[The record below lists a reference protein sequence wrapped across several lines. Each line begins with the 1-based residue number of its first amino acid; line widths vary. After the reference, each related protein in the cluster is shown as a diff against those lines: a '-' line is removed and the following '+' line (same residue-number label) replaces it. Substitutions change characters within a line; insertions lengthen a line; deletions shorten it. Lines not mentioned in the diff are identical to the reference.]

1 MKLALFG
8 VGNAGTR
15 LLDQL
20 IHAEAE
26 TGRNF
31 TDGHVLAFNTAP
43 AAFEAATAI
52 PDDRQVLI
60 GDTHPEV
67 SHELVSFDP
76 DEDDTTVDP
85 ETPTDA
91 ESAGVDGDPN
101 LGATVAS
108 DELPEIRRSLDLVD
122 DTEVDA
128 AVVIGGLGGGT
139 GAGVSSVLL
148 EELESIYEIPI
159 YVLGVLPA
167 ASESDRRALTA
178 ARAVRTLV
186 PLADA
191 VLPVD
196 NEAWR
201 RNADPLDEQYE
212 TINEDIATR
221 FVSLFAA
228 GETDPASVSEMR
240 IDPAD
245 VRRTFAV
252 GGLASIGYATVEL
265 DTEDR
270 GLLYGL
276 KRLLGLVDEEPSG
289 PTDAATVKQLVGRAL
304 GSQLTLPCAVTSADR
319 VLLILSGPPS
329 AISRKG
335 FETGRYLLE
344 DETGTVEILAG
355 DEPLPRADTITATV
369 LLSNVTDVPR
379 LSTIQERAVDALST
393 FENESPATESA
404 DTTGFEFRT
413 DADDSADTT
422 DNAAAD
428 DDTAGDT
435 PTDGETMATAER
447 DESETTAE
455 STTSETTAEPT
466 STVDVYGAAAGDTA
480 ANEDSTDTAANEDS
494 TDTAAN
500 EDSTDTAA
508 NEDSTNT
515 ATHEDGTD
523 TAANEDN
530 TDTATN
536 SESDVGDAT
545 GTDEPATTEP
555 ETADA
560 EDAADDEQ
568 LIPDAETTDS

>member
-245 VRRTFAV
+245 VRRTFGV

-422 DNAAAD
+422 DNVADNNAAAD

-466 STVDVYGAAAGDTA
+466 STVDVYGAAAGDAAANEDGTNTA
-480 ANEDSTDTAANEDS
+480 ASEDNTDTATHEDSTDT
-494 TDTAAN
+494 T
-500 EDSTDTAA
+500 
-508 NEDSTNT
+508 
-515 ATHEDGTD
+515 
-523 TAANEDN
+523 ANEDN

>member
-245 VRRTFAV
+245 VRRTFGV

-435 PTDGETMATAER
+435 PTDGEAMATAER

-466 STVDVYGAAAGDTA
+466 STVDVYGAAAG
-480 ANEDSTDTAANEDS
+480 
-494 TDTAAN
+494 DTAAN

>member
-20 IHAEAE
+20 IHAEDE

-76 DEDDTTVDP
+76 DGDDTTVDP

-91 ESAGVDGDPN
+91 DSAGVDGDPN

-128 AVVIGGLGGGT
+128 AVVIAGLGGGT

-148 EELESIYEIPI
+148 EELGSIYEIPI

-201 RNADPLDEQYE
+201 RNADPLEEQYE
-212 TINEDIATR
+212 TINETIATR

-228 GETDPASVSEMR
+228 GEADPTSVSEMR

-245 VRRTFAV
+245 VRRTFGV

-270 GLLYGL
+270 GFLYRL

-304 GSQLTLPCAVTSADR
+304 GSKLTLPCAVTSADR

-393 FENESPATESA
+393 FDDESPATGST
-404 DTTGFEFRT
+404 DKTGFEFRT
-413 DADDSADTT
+413 DSDDSTDTADS
-422 DNAAAD
+422 NAAVD
-428 DDTAGDT
+428 DDTTGDN
-435 PTDGETMATAER
+435 PSDGETMSTDPTATETR
-447 DESETTAE
+447 ESETTE
-455 STTSETTAEPT
+455 TTTSETTETTANET
-466 STVDVYGAAAGDTA
+466 TETTGAVDVYGAATGDTGT
-480 ANEDSTDTAANEDS
+480 NEDSTDAATDEDGTDTAANEDS
-494 TDTAAN
+494 TDAAAN
-500 EDSTDTAA
+500 GETDV
-508 NEDSTNT
+508 D
-515 ATHEDGTD
+515 
-523 TAANEDN
+523 
-530 TDTATN
+530 
-536 SESDVGDAT
+536 DAT
-545 GTDEPATTEP
+545 DTDEPATTEP
-555 ETADA
+555 ETADTG
-560 EDAADDEQ
+560 DAADADDEQ

>member
-20 IHAEAE
+20 ILAEDT

-52 PDDRQVLI
+52 PEDRQVLI

-67 SHELVSFDP
+67 THELVSFDP
-76 DEDDTTVDP
+76 DDDTTAEPD
-85 ETPTDA
+85 TPTDA
-91 ESAGVDGDPN
+91 DSAGVDGDPN

-128 AVVIGGLGGGT
+128 AVVIAGLGGGT
-139 GAGVSSVLL
+139 GAGASSVLL
-148 EELESIYEIPI
+148 EELQSVYEIPI

-201 RNADPLDEQYE
+201 RNIDPLDDQYE

-228 GETDPASVSEMR
+228 GEADPASVSEMR

-245 VRRTFAV
+245 VRRTLGV
-252 GGLASIGYATVEL
+252 GGLATIGYATVDL
-265 DTEDR
+265 DTENR
-270 GLLYGL
+270 GFLYRL

-289 PTDAATVKQLVGRAL
+289 PTDAATIKQLVGRAL
-304 GSQLTLPCAVTSADR
+304 GSKLTLPCEITSADR

-344 DETGTVEILAG
+344 DETGTVEVLAG
-355 DEPLPRADTITATV
+355 DEPVPDADTITATV

-379 LSTIQERAVDALST
+379 LSTIQQRAVDALSA
-393 FENESPATESA
+393 FDDESPATSTGE
-404 DTTGFEFRT
+404 TGFEFDAETDDSTETTARAADSDVADGDDETADDDDETADDTTGEATADDEATGGTTADGATADDATDDATTAETDTAVDDDAASTSDTATNGDGVGDDVADTDHTSDGDPETQADDNSEADDT
-413 DADDSADTT
+413 DADD
-422 DNAAAD
+422 
-428 DDTAGDT
+428 
-435 PTDGETMATAER
+435 
-447 DESETTAE
+447 
-455 STTSETTAEPT
+455 EP
-466 STVDVYGAAAGDTA
+466 
-480 ANEDSTDTAANEDS
+480 
-494 TDTAAN
+494 
-500 EDSTDTAA
+500 
-508 NEDSTNT
+508 
-515 ATHEDGTD
+515 
-523 TAANEDN
+523 
-530 TDTATN
+530 
-536 SESDVGDAT
+536 
-545 GTDEPATTEP
+545 
-555 ETADA
+555 
-560 EDAADDEQ
+560 
-568 LIPDAETTDS
+568 LIPDAETSDGSA

>member
-20 IHAEAE
+20 ILAEDE

-52 PDDRQVLI
+52 PEDRQVLI

-67 SHELVSFDP
+67 THELVSFDP
-76 DEDDTTVDP
+76 DDDTTAEPD
-85 ETPTDA
+85 TPTDA
-91 ESAGVDGDPN
+91 DSAGVDGDPN

-128 AVVIGGLGGGT
+128 AVVIAGLGGGT
-139 GAGVSSVLL
+139 GAGASSVLL
-148 EELESIYEIPI
+148 EELQSVYEIPI

-201 RNADPLDEQYE
+201 RNIDPLDDQYE

-228 GETDPASVSEMR
+228 GEADPASVSEMR

-245 VRRTFAV
+245 VRRTLGV
-252 GGLASIGYATVEL
+252 GGLATIGYATVDL
-265 DTEDR
+265 DTENR
-270 GLLYGL
+270 GFLYRL

-289 PTDAATVKQLVGRAL
+289 PTDAATIKQLVGRAL
-304 GSQLTLPCAVTSADR
+304 GSKLTLPCEITSADR

-344 DETGTVEILAG
+344 DETGTVEVLAG
-355 DEPLPRADTITATV
+355 DEPVPDADTITATV

-379 LSTIQERAVDALST
+379 LSTIQERAVDALSA
-393 FENESPATESA
+393 FDDESPATQSTGE
-404 DTTGFEFRT
+404 TGFEFDAETDHSTETTARAADSDVADGDDETADDTTGEATADDEATGATTADGATADDATDDATTAETDTAVDDDAASTSDTATNGDGVGDDVADTDHTSDGDPETQADDNSEADDT
-413 DADDSADTT
+413 DADD
-422 DNAAAD
+422 
-428 DDTAGDT
+428 
-435 PTDGETMATAER
+435 
-447 DESETTAE
+447 
-455 STTSETTAEPT
+455 EP
-466 STVDVYGAAAGDTA
+466 
-480 ANEDSTDTAANEDS
+480 
-494 TDTAAN
+494 
-500 EDSTDTAA
+500 
-508 NEDSTNT
+508 
-515 ATHEDGTD
+515 
-523 TAANEDN
+523 
-530 TDTATN
+530 
-536 SESDVGDAT
+536 
-545 GTDEPATTEP
+545 
-555 ETADA
+555 
-560 EDAADDEQ
+560 
-568 LIPDAETTDS
+568 LIPDAETSDGSA

>member
-20 IHAEAE
+20 ILAEDT

-52 PDDRQVLI
+52 PEDRQVLI

-67 SHELVSFDP
+67 THELVSFDP
-76 DEDDTTVDP
+76 DDDTTAEPD
-85 ETPTDA
+85 TPTDA
-91 ESAGVDGDPN
+91 DSAGVDGDPN

-128 AVVIGGLGGGT
+128 AVVIAGLGGGT
-139 GAGVSSVLL
+139 GAGASSVLL
-148 EELESIYEIPI
+148 EELQSVYEIPI

-201 RNADPLDEQYE
+201 RNIDPLDDQYE

-228 GETDPASVSEMR
+228 GEADPASVSEMR

-245 VRRTFAV
+245 VRRTLGV
-252 GGLASIGYATVEL
+252 GGLATIGYATVDL
-265 DTEDR
+265 DTENR
-270 GLLYGL
+270 GFLYRL

-289 PTDAATVKQLVGRAL
+289 PTDAATIKQLVGRAL
-304 GSQLTLPCAVTSADR
+304 GSKLTLPCEITSADR

-344 DETGTVEILAG
+344 DETGTVEVLAG
-355 DEPLPRADTITATV
+355 DEPVPDADTITATV

-379 LSTIQERAVDALST
+379 LSTIQQRAVDALSA
-393 FENESPATESA
+393 FDDESPATSTGE
-404 DTTGFEFRT
+404 TGFEFDAETDDSTETTAHAADSDVADGDDETADDTTGEATADDEATGGTTADGATADDATDDATTAETDTAVDDDAASTSDTATNGDGVADDVADTDHTSDGDPETQADDNSEADDT
-413 DADDSADTT
+413 DADD
-422 DNAAAD
+422 
-428 DDTAGDT
+428 
-435 PTDGETMATAER
+435 
-447 DESETTAE
+447 
-455 STTSETTAEPT
+455 EP
-466 STVDVYGAAAGDTA
+466 
-480 ANEDSTDTAANEDS
+480 
-494 TDTAAN
+494 
-500 EDSTDTAA
+500 
-508 NEDSTNT
+508 
-515 ATHEDGTD
+515 
-523 TAANEDN
+523 
-530 TDTATN
+530 
-536 SESDVGDAT
+536 
-545 GTDEPATTEP
+545 
-555 ETADA
+555 
-560 EDAADDEQ
+560 
-568 LIPDAETTDS
+568 LIPDAETSDGSA

>member
-20 IHAEAE
+20 ILAEDT

-52 PDDRQVLI
+52 PEDRQVLI

-67 SHELVSFDP
+67 THELVSFDP
-76 DEDDTTVDP
+76 DDDTTAEPD
-85 ETPTDA
+85 TPTDA
-91 ESAGVDGDPN
+91 DSAGVDGDPN

-128 AVVIGGLGGGT
+128 AVVIAGLGGGT
-139 GAGVSSVLL
+139 GAGASSVLL
-148 EELESIYEIPI
+148 EELQSVYEIPI

-201 RNADPLDEQYE
+201 RNIDPLDDQYE

-228 GETDPASVSEMR
+228 GEADPASVSEMR

-245 VRRTFAV
+245 VRRTLGV
-252 GGLASIGYATVEL
+252 GGLATIGYATVDL
-265 DTEDR
+265 DTENR
-270 GLLYGL
+270 GFLYRL

-289 PTDAATVKQLVGRAL
+289 PTDAATIKQLVGRAL
-304 GSQLTLPCAVTSADR
+304 GSKLTLPCEITSADR

-344 DETGTVEILAG
+344 DETGTVEVLAG
-355 DEPLPRADTITATV
+355 DEPVPDADTITATV

-379 LSTIQERAVDALST
+379 LSTIQQRAVDALSA
-393 FENESPATESA
+393 FDDESPATQSTGE
-404 DTTGFEFRT
+404 TGFEFDAETDDSTETTAHAADSDVADGDDETADDETADETTGEATAGDEATGGTTADGATADDVTDDDTTAETDTAVDDDAASTSDTATNGDGVVDDVADTDHTSDGDPETQADDNSEADDT
-413 DADDSADTT
+413 DADD
-422 DNAAAD
+422 
-428 DDTAGDT
+428 
-435 PTDGETMATAER
+435 
-447 DESETTAE
+447 
-455 STTSETTAEPT
+455 EP
-466 STVDVYGAAAGDTA
+466 
-480 ANEDSTDTAANEDS
+480 
-494 TDTAAN
+494 
-500 EDSTDTAA
+500 
-508 NEDSTNT
+508 
-515 ATHEDGTD
+515 
-523 TAANEDN
+523 
-530 TDTATN
+530 
-536 SESDVGDAT
+536 
-545 GTDEPATTEP
+545 
-555 ETADA
+555 
-560 EDAADDEQ
+560 
-568 LIPDAETTDS
+568 LIPDAETSDGSA

>member
-20 IHAEAE
+20 ILAEDT

-52 PDDRQVLI
+52 PEDRQVLI

-67 SHELVSFDP
+67 THELVSFDP
-76 DEDDTTVDP
+76 DDDTTAEPD
-85 ETPTDA
+85 TPTDA
-91 ESAGVDGDPN
+91 DSAGVDGDPN

-128 AVVIGGLGGGT
+128 AVVIAGLGGGT
-139 GAGVSSVLL
+139 GAGASSVLL
-148 EELESIYEIPI
+148 EELQSVYEIPI

-201 RNADPLDEQYE
+201 RNIDPLDDQYE

-228 GETDPASVSEMR
+228 GEADPASVSEMR

-245 VRRTFAV
+245 VRRTLGV
-252 GGLASIGYATVEL
+252 GGLATIGYATVDL
-265 DTEDR
+265 DTENR
-270 GLLYGL
+270 GFLYRL

-289 PTDAATVKQLVGRAL
+289 PTDAATIKQLVGRAL
-304 GSQLTLPCAVTSADR
+304 GSKLTLPCEITSADR

-344 DETGTVEILAG
+344 DETGTVEVLAG
-355 DEPLPRADTITATV
+355 DEPVPDADTITATV

-379 LSTIQERAVDALST
+379 LSTIQQRAVDALSA
-393 FENESPATESA
+393 FDDESPATSTGE
-404 DTTGFEFRT
+404 TGFEFDAETDDSTETTAHAADSDDETADNDDETADDTTGEATEGDEATGATTADGATADDVTDDATTAETDTAVDDDAASTSDTATNGDGVGDDVADTDHTSDGDPETQAEDNSEADDT
-413 DADDSADTT
+413 DADD
-422 DNAAAD
+422 
-428 DDTAGDT
+428 
-435 PTDGETMATAER
+435 
-447 DESETTAE
+447 
-455 STTSETTAEPT
+455 EP
-466 STVDVYGAAAGDTA
+466 
-480 ANEDSTDTAANEDS
+480 
-494 TDTAAN
+494 
-500 EDSTDTAA
+500 
-508 NEDSTNT
+508 
-515 ATHEDGTD
+515 
-523 TAANEDN
+523 
-530 TDTATN
+530 
-536 SESDVGDAT
+536 
-545 GTDEPATTEP
+545 
-555 ETADA
+555 
-560 EDAADDEQ
+560 
-568 LIPDAETTDS
+568 LIPDAETSDGSA

>member
-435 PTDGETMATAER
+435 PTDGEAMATAER

-466 STVDVYGAAAGDTA
+466 STVDVYGAAAG
-480 ANEDSTDTAANEDS
+480 
-494 TDTAAN
+494 DTAAN

>member
-245 VRRTFAV
+245 VRRTFGV

-435 PTDGETMATAER
+435 PTDGEAMATAER
-447 DESETTAE
+447 DE
-455 STTSETTAEPT
+455 SETTAEPT

-480 ANEDSTDTAANEDS
+480 ANED
-494 TDTAAN
+494 
-500 EDSTDTAA
+500 
-508 NEDSTNT
+508 
-515 ATHEDGTD
+515 GTD
-523 TAANEDN
+523 TAANDDN

-536 SESDVGDAT
+536 TESDVGDAT

>member
-245 VRRTFAV
+245 VRRTFGV

-435 PTDGETMATAER
+435 PTDGEAMATAER

-480 ANEDSTDTAANEDS
+480 ANEDGTN
-494 TDTAAN
+494 
-500 EDSTDTAA
+500 TAA

-536 SESDVGDAT
+536 NESDVGDAT

>member
-245 VRRTFAV
+245 VRRTFGV

-435 PTDGETMATAER
+435 PTDGEAMATAER

-455 STTSETTAEPT
+455 STTSEATAEPT
-466 STVDVYGAAAGDTA
+466 STVDVYGAAAG
-480 ANEDSTDTAANEDS
+480 
-494 TDTAAN
+494 
-500 EDSTDTAA
+500 DTAA

-536 SESDVGDAT
+536 TESDVGDAT

>member
-20 IHAEAE
+20 IHAEDE

-31 TDGHVLAFNTAP
+31 TDGHVLAFNTAS

-52 PDDRQVLI
+52 PEDRQVLI

-67 SHELVSFDP
+67 THELVSFDP
-76 DEDDTTVDP
+76 DDDTTTEPD
-85 ETPTDA
+85 TPTDA
-91 ESAGVDGDPN
+91 DSAGVDGDPN

-128 AVVIGGLGGGT
+128 AVVIAGLGGGT

-148 EELESIYEIPI
+148 EELQSVYEIPI

-201 RNADPLDEQYE
+201 RNIDPLDEQYE
-212 TINEDIATR
+212 TINAEIATR

-228 GETDPASVSEMR
+228 GEADPTSVSEMR

-245 VRRTFAV
+245 VRRTLGV

-270 GLLYGL
+270 GFLHRL

-304 GSQLTLPCAVTSADR
+304 GSKLTLPCEITSADR

-344 DETGTVEILAG
+344 DETGTVEVLAG
-355 DEPLPRADTITATV
+355 DEPMPDAGMITATV

-379 LSTIQERAVDALST
+379 LSTIQERAVDALSA
-393 FENESPATESA
+393 FDDESPATES
-404 DTTGFEFRT
+404 TGETGFEFDAGT
-413 DADDSADTT
+413 DDNTETTAHAADSDVADGDDETADDTTGEATAGDEATGDTT
-422 DNAAAD
+422 ADGATADDVTD
-428 DDTAGDT
+428 DDT
-435 PTDGETMATAER
+435 
-447 DESETTAE
+447 
-455 STTSETTAEPT
+455 
-466 STVDVYGAAAGDTA
+466 TV
-480 ANEDSTDTAANEDS
+480 
-494 TDTAAN
+494 
-500 EDSTDTAA
+500 
-508 NEDSTNT
+508 
-515 ATHEDGTD
+515 GTD
-523 TAANEDN
+523 TAAVDDDAAS
-530 TDTATN
+530 TSDTATN
-536 SESDVGDAT
+536 GDGVVDDAANTDDTSDAD
-545 GTDEPATTEP
+545 P
-555 ETADA
+555 ETQA
-560 EDAADDEQ
+560 EDNSDTDNTDADDEP
-568 LIPDAETTDS
+568 LIPDAETTDGSA

>member
-20 IHAEAE
+20 ILAEDT

-52 PDDRQVLI
+52 PEDRQVLI

-67 SHELVSFDP
+67 THELVSFDP
-76 DEDDTTVDP
+76 DDDTTAEPD
-85 ETPTDA
+85 TPTDA
-91 ESAGVDGDPN
+91 DSAGVDGDPN

-128 AVVIGGLGGGT
+128 AVVIAGLGGGT
-139 GAGVSSVLL
+139 GAGASSVLL
-148 EELESIYEIPI
+148 EELQSVYEIPI

-201 RNADPLDEQYE
+201 RNIDPLDDQYE

-228 GETDPASVSEMR
+228 GEADPASVSEMR

-245 VRRTFAV
+245 VRRTLGV
-252 GGLASIGYATVEL
+252 GGLATIGYATVDL
-265 DTEDR
+265 DTENR
-270 GLLYGL
+270 GFLYRL

-289 PTDAATVKQLVGRAL
+289 PTDAATIKQLVGRAL
-304 GSQLTLPCAVTSADR
+304 GSKLTLPCEITSADR

-344 DETGTVEILAG
+344 DETGTVEVLAG
-355 DEPLPRADTITATV
+355 DEPVPDADTITATV

-379 LSTIQERAVDALST
+379 LSTIQQRAVDALSA
-393 FENESPATESA
+393 FDDESPATSTGE
-404 DTTGFEFRT
+404 TGFEFDAETDDSTETTAHAADSDVADGDDETADNDDETADNDDETADDTTGEATEGDEATGDTTTDGATADDVTDDATTAETDTAVDDDAASTSDTATNGDGVVDDVADTDHTSDGDPETQADDNSEADDT
-413 DADDSADTT
+413 DADD
-422 DNAAAD
+422 
-428 DDTAGDT
+428 
-435 PTDGETMATAER
+435 
-447 DESETTAE
+447 
-455 STTSETTAEPT
+455 EP
-466 STVDVYGAAAGDTA
+466 
-480 ANEDSTDTAANEDS
+480 
-494 TDTAAN
+494 
-500 EDSTDTAA
+500 
-508 NEDSTNT
+508 
-515 ATHEDGTD
+515 
-523 TAANEDN
+523 
-530 TDTATN
+530 
-536 SESDVGDAT
+536 
-545 GTDEPATTEP
+545 
-555 ETADA
+555 
-560 EDAADDEQ
+560 
-568 LIPDAETTDS
+568 LIPDAETSDGSA

>member
-20 IHAEAE
+20 ILAEDT

-52 PDDRQVLI
+52 PEDRQVLI

-67 SHELVSFDP
+67 THELVSFDP
-76 DEDDTTVDP
+76 DDDTTAEPD
-85 ETPTDA
+85 TPTDA
-91 ESAGVDGDPN
+91 DSAGVDGDPN

-128 AVVIGGLGGGT
+128 AVVIAGLGGGT
-139 GAGVSSVLL
+139 GAGASSVLL
-148 EELESIYEIPI
+148 EELQSVYEIPI

-201 RNADPLDEQYE
+201 RNIDPLDDQYE

-228 GETDPASVSEMR
+228 GEADPASVSEMR

-245 VRRTFAV
+245 VRRTLGV
-252 GGLASIGYATVEL
+252 GGLATIGYATVDL
-265 DTEDR
+265 DTENR
-270 GLLYGL
+270 GFLYRL

-289 PTDAATVKQLVGRAL
+289 PTDAATIKQLVGRAL
-304 GSQLTLPCAVTSADR
+304 GSKLTLPCEITSADR

-344 DETGTVEILAG
+344 DETGTVEVLAG
-355 DEPLPRADTITATV
+355 DEPVPDADTITATV

-379 LSTIQERAVDALST
+379 LSTIQQRAVDALSA
-393 FENESPATESA
+393 FDDESPATQSTGE
-404 DTTGFEFRT
+404 TGFEFDAETDDNTETTANAADSDDETADNDDETADDTTGEATEGDEATGDTTTDGATADDVTDDATTAETDTAVDDDAASTSDTATNGDGVADDVADTDHTSDGDPETQADDNSEADDT
-413 DADDSADTT
+413 DADD
-422 DNAAAD
+422 
-428 DDTAGDT
+428 
-435 PTDGETMATAER
+435 
-447 DESETTAE
+447 
-455 STTSETTAEPT
+455 EP
-466 STVDVYGAAAGDTA
+466 
-480 ANEDSTDTAANEDS
+480 
-494 TDTAAN
+494 
-500 EDSTDTAA
+500 
-508 NEDSTNT
+508 
-515 ATHEDGTD
+515 
-523 TAANEDN
+523 
-530 TDTATN
+530 
-536 SESDVGDAT
+536 
-545 GTDEPATTEP
+545 
-555 ETADA
+555 
-560 EDAADDEQ
+560 
-568 LIPDAETTDS
+568 LIPDAETSDGSA